1 MFVHTAFP
9 KPDNPP
15 PTRHRSASRVTA
27 SEGNVMSLPVTTA
40 APPPSEPPEPSS
52 PASSSHES
60 GPAESTPAPRPR
72 AAITATAGA
81 AIVAAVALSWDRPGI
96 GWLLTALAVAA
107 AIVVSAGS
115 GFAWSGRTAVRAGEA
130 VAVVALIAVGAVRAA
145 EWLFVLCMFAA
156 GVVGCVALADRWS
169 AGSLVAAPLRVVG
182 SVPAALRWLLR
193 DAIRIRVQDRGAA
206 RRTTIAGL
214 VAVALLAV
222 FGFLLAEADAAFAE
236 VLSVLIPS
244 VDGSTSVQWL
254 GSAAAAVVVT
264 AVAAYGLLTGTTV
277 PEPESRLGLVRRIEW
292 ALPVGGL
299 VALFAGF
306 VAVQAT
312 VLFGGGEHVAKT
324 AELTYAEY
332 ARAGFWQL
340 LVVTGLTVIVVGVAA
355 RIAPRATVSDRVLLR
370 TLLGLLSALTLVIV
384 ASALSRMAAYEQAY
398 GFTRQRL
405 LVTVGELW
413 LGVLFLLIL
422 LAGIKL
428 RGRWV
433 PRAALAAAVG
443 ALIGL
448 AVLNPDAFIAQQN
461 VNRFEKH
468 GIDVYYLS
476 TLSADAVPA
485 LQKLPEPYRSC
496 ALAAITNELTGGSAP
511 SSGSNRRDAWQEWN
525 LGRATA
531 RAHLDDDAL
540 GPCPAAYRRYDL
552 PDAD

>member
-1 MFVHTAFP
+1 
-9 KPDNPP
+9 
-15 PTRHRSASRVTA
+15 
-27 SEGNVMSLPVTTA
+27 MSLPDTTA
-40 APPPSEPPEPSS
+40 TPPAGEPPEPSS
-52 PASSSHES
+52 SASSSTKPSSPES
-60 GPAESTPAPRPR
+60 GPPEATPAPRPR
-72 AAITATAGA
+72 AAVTATAGA

-96 GWLLTALAVAA
+96 GWLLTALAVATA
-107 AIVVSAGS
+107 TVVSAGR
-115 GFAWSGRTAVRAGEA
+115 GRAWSGRTAVRAGEA

-145 EWLFVLCMFAA
+145 EWLFVLCMLAA
-156 GVVGCVALADRWS
+156 GVVGCVALTDRWS
-169 AGSLVAAPLRVVG
+169 AGGLVAAPLRVVG

-193 DAIRIRVQDRGAA
+193 DAIRFNVQDRGAA
-206 RRTTIAGL
+206 RRTTTAGL

-244 VDGSTSVQWL
+244 VDGSTLVRWL
-254 GSAAAAVVVT
+254 GSAVAAVVVT
-264 AVAAYGLLTGTTV
+264 AVAAHGLLSGTTV
-277 PEPESRLGLVRRIEW
+277 PEPGSRLGLVRRVEW

-324 AELTYAEY
+324 AGLTYAEY

-340 LVVTGLTVIVVGVAA
+340 LVVTGLTVVVVGVAA
-355 RIAPRATVSDRVLLR
+355 QIAPRATVSDRVLLR

-413 LGVLFLLIL
+413 LGVLFLLTL
-422 LAGIKL
+422 VAGIKL

-448 AVLNPDAFIAQQN
+448 AVLNPDAFIAEQN
-461 VNRFEKH
+461 VNRAEKH
-468 GIDVYYLS
+468 GIDLYYLS

-496 ALAAITNELTGGSAP
+496 ALAVIADELNGGSAP
-511 SSGSNRRDAWQEWN
+511 SSGSHGRDAWQEWN

-531 RAHLDDDAL
+531 RAHLDDEAL
-540 GPCPAAYRRYDL
+540 RPCSAAYGRYL

>member
-1 MFVHTAFP
+1 
-9 KPDNPP
+9 
-15 PTRHRSASRVTA
+15 
-27 SEGNVMSLPVTTA
+27 MSLPVTTA
-40 APPPSEPPEPSS
+40 TPPPGEPPEPSS
-52 PASSSHES
+52 SASSSAEPSSPES
-60 GPAESTPAPRPR
+60 GPPEATPAPRPR

-145 EWLFVLCMFAA
+145 EWLFVLCVLAA

-182 SVPAALRWLLR
+182 SVPAALRWLLK
-193 DAIRIRVQDRGAA
+193 DAIRIGVQDRGAA

-254 GSAAAAVVVT
+254 GSAVAAVVVT
-264 AVAAYGLLTGTTV
+264 AVAAHGLLTGTTV
-277 PEPESRLGLVRRIEW
+277 PEPGSRLGLVRRIEW

-324 AELTYAEY
+324 AGLTYAEY

-355 RIAPRATVSDRVLLR
+355 QIAPRATVSDRVLLR

-384 ASALSRMAAYEQAY
+384 ASALSRMAGYEQAY

-422 LAGIKL
+422 VAGIKL

-468 GIDVYYLS
+468 GIDVNYLS

-496 ALAAITNELTGGSAP
+496 ALAAVTNELTGGSAP

-540 GPCPAAYRRYDL
+540 GPCSAAYGRYDW

>member
-1 MFVHTAFP
+1 
-9 KPDNPP
+9 
-15 PTRHRSASRVTA
+15 
-27 SEGNVMSLPVTTA
+27 MSLPVTSAT
-40 APPPSEPPEPSS
+40 PPPGEPPEPSS
-52 PASSSHES
+52 STGPSSPGS
-60 GPAESTPAPRPR
+60 GPPGATPAPRPR

-96 GWLLTALAVAA
+96 GWLLTALAVATA
-107 AIVVSAGS
+107 TVVSAGRGS
-115 GFAWSGRTAVRAGEA
+115 AWSGRTAVRAGEA
-130 VAVVALIAVGAVRAA
+130 VAVVVLIAVGAVRAA
-145 EWLFVLCMFAA
+145 EWLFVLCVLAA
-156 GVVGCVALADRWS
+156 GVVGCVALTDRWS
-169 AGSLVAAPLRVVG
+169 AGSLVAAPLRVAG

-193 DAIRIRVQDRGAA
+193 GAIRIHVQDRGAA
-206 RRTTIAGL
+206 RRTTVAGL

-236 VLSVLIPS
+236 MLSVLIPS
-244 VDGSTSVQWL
+244 VDGGTLVRWL
-254 GSAAAAVVVT
+254 GSAVAAVVVT
-264 AVAAYGLLTGTTV
+264 AVAAHGLLTGTPV
-277 PEPESRLGLVRRIEW
+277 PEPGSRPGLVRRVEW

-324 AELTYAEY
+324 AGLTYAEY

-340 LVVTGLTVIVVGVAA
+340 LMVTGLTVIVVGVAA
-355 RIAPRATVSDRVLLR
+355 QIAPRATVSDRVLLR
-370 TLLGLLSALTLVIV
+370 TLLGLLSVLTLVIV

-413 LGVLFLLIL
+413 LGVLFLLTL
-422 LAGIKL
+422 VAGIKL

-448 AVLNPDAFIAQQN
+448 AVLNPDAFIARQN
-461 VNRFEKH
+461 VNRADKH
-468 GIDVYYLS
+468 GIDLYYLS

-485 LQKLPEPYRSC
+485 LRKLPEPYRSC
-496 ALAAITNELTGGSAP
+496 ALAVIADELNGGSAP
-511 SSGSNRRDAWQEWN
+511 SSGSDRRDAWQEWN

-531 RAHLDDDAL
+531 RAHLDDEAL
-540 GPCPAAYRRYDL
+540 RPCSAAYGQYL

>member
-1 MFVHTAFP
+1 
-9 KPDNPP
+9 
-15 PTRHRSASRVTA
+15 
-27 SEGNVMSLPVTTA
+27 MSLPVTTA
-40 APPPSEPPEPSS
+40 TPAPGEPPEPSS
-52 PASSSHES
+52 SASSSTKPPSPES
-60 GPAESTPAPRPR
+60 GPPEATPAPRPR
-72 AAITATAGA
+72 AAVTATAGA

-107 AIVVSAGS
+107 ATVVSAGS
-115 GFAWSGRTAVRAGEA
+115 GFAWSGRTAVRACEA
-130 VAVVALIAVGAVRAA
+130 VAVVALVAVGAVRAA
-145 EWLFVLCMFAA
+145 EWLFVLCMLAA

-182 SVPAALRWLLR
+182 SVPAALRWLLG

-206 RRTTIAGL
+206 RRTTVAGL
-214 VAVALLAV
+214 VAVALLTV

-244 VDGSTSVQWL
+244 VDGTTSVQWL
-254 GSAAAAVVVT
+254 GSAVAAVVVT
-264 AVAAYGLLTGTTV
+264 AVAAYGLLTGVTV
-277 PEPESRLGLVRRIEW
+277 PEPGSRLGLVRRVEW

-324 AELTYAEY
+324 AGLTYAEY

-370 TLLGLLSALTLVIV
+370 ALLGLLSALTLVIV

-413 LGVLFLLIL
+413 LGVLFLLTL
-422 LAGIKL
+422 VAGIKL

-448 AVLNPDAFIAQQN
+448 AVLNPDAFIARQN
-461 VNRFEKH
+461 VNRLEKH

-496 ALAAITNELTGGSAP
+496 ALAAITNELAGGSTP
-511 SSGSNRRDAWQEWN
+511 SSESNRRDEWQEWN

-531 RAHLDDDAL
+531 RAHLDDDARPSAFSCQ
-540 GPCPAAYRRYDL
+540 GGMRSPRTR
-552 PDAD
+552 

>member
-1 MFVHTAFP
+1 M
-9 KPDNPP
+9 
-15 PTRHRSASRVTA
+15 
-27 SEGNVMSLPVTTA
+27 
-40 APPPSEPPEPSS
+40 
-52 PASSSHES
+52 
-60 GPAESTPAPRPR
+60 
-72 AAITATAGA
+72 
-81 AIVAAVALSWDRPGI
+81 AAVALSWDRPGI

-145 EWLFVLCMFAA
+145 EWLFVLCMLAA

-169 AGSLVAAPLRVVG
+169 AGGLVAAPLRVVG
-182 SVPAALRWLLR
+182 SVPAALRWLLK
-193 DAIRIRVQDRGAA
+193 DAIRIRVQDQGAA

-244 VDGSTSVQWL
+244 VDGSVQWL
-254 GSAAAAVVVT
+254 GSAVAAVVVT
-264 AVAAYGLLTGTTV
+264 AVAAYGLLTGVRV
-277 PEPESRLGLVRRIEW
+277 PEPLSRLGLVRRVEW

-312 VLFGGGEHVAKT
+312 VLFGGGEHVART
-324 AELTYAEY
+324 AGLTYAEY

-355 RIAPRATVSDRVLLR
+355 QIAPRATVSDRVLLR
-370 TLLGLLSALTLVIV
+370 ALLGLLSALTLVIV

-413 LGVLFLLIL
+413 LGVLFLLTL
-422 LAGIKL
+422 VAGIKL

-461 VNRFEKH
+461 VNRLEKH

-531 RAHLDDDAL
+531 RARLDDGAP
-540 GPCPAAYRRYDL
+540 GPCSAAYGRYDL